1 MTDASIGDRMYG
13 WARDLF
19 PICRSITGDGV
30 RQTLGY
36 LQKLLPD
43 LEICEVPSD
52 TKVLD
57 WVVPDEWNIRDAFIA
72 NDSGTRVVDFRQNNL
87 HVVGYSEPVV
97 TAALVRWLR
106 SLPQRRYTYR
116 VVFVPETIG
125 SIAYL
130 SKHMDEMKRRTIA
143 GYVVTC
149 VGDDRAYSF
158 LGSRLG
164 NTLPDTITRH
174 VM

>member
-43 LEICEVPSD
+43 LEIREVPSG

-72 NDSGTRVVDFRQNNL
+72 DESRTRVVDFRQSTLQVMDYSAPVSTEITLEEL
-87 HVVGYSEPVV
+87 HPH
-97 TAALVRWLR
+97 LH
-106 SLPQRRYTYR
+106 SLPATPNAIPY
-116 VVFVPETIG
+116 
-125 SIAYL
+125 
-130 SKHMDEMKRRTIA
+130 
-143 GYVVTC
+143 
-149 VGDDRAYSF
+149 
-158 LGSRLG
+158 
-164 NTLPDTITRH
+164 ITSSSEC
-174 VM
+174 

>member
-43 LEICEVPSD
+43 LEICEVPSG

-57 WVVPDEWNIRDAFIA
+57 WVVPDEWNIRDAYVKDA
-72 NDSGTRVVDFRQNNL
+72 SGERVIDFGACNL
-87 HVVGYSEPVV
+87 HVVGYSTPIR
-97 TAALVRWLR
+97 TRMPLVQLK
-106 SLPQRRYTYR
+106 
-116 VVFVPETIG
+116 E
-125 SIAYL
+125 
-130 SKHMDEMKRRTIA
+130 HD
-143 GYVVTC
+143 
-149 VGDDRAYSF
+149 
-158 LGSRLG
+158 
-164 NTLPDTITRH
+164 
-174 VM
+174 